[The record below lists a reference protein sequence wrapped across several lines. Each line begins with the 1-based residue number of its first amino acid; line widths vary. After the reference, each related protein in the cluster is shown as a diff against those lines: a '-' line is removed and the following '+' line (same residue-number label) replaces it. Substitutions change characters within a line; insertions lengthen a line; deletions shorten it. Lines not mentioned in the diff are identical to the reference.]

1 MRNASASI
9 SRPAR
14 WRVLLTV
21 GFALPVLV
29 ACGGGGTDLVAQP
42 QEMLLIDDC
51 SQATIYVDRIVAGLW
66 NRLCPAQT
74 VPMEGMAFDTQTG
87 DYRIRATI
95 RGHDFDVRGA
105 IQLNGPLSHGIQT
118 GETATTIFTIVADDM
133 RGEGHLYISPDAKIS
148 LRVRG
153 EIVFENGRCEIEMR
167 KIDLKGYAAGTTAR
181 LWGHIQFE
189 TREFKSGDRFDGIMD
204 FEPTLLEELMPPPR
218 MDASRYHGDP
228 PNVERTSYE
237 VHLDPKLFRILG

>member
-21 GFALPVLV
+21 ALALPVLV
-29 ACGGGGTDLVAQP
+29 ACGGDGTKLVAQP

-66 NRLCPAQT
+66 NRLCPAQPI
-74 VPMEGMAFDTQTG
+74 PMEGVTFDMQTG
-87 DYRIRATI
+87 EYRIQATI
-95 RGHDFDVRGA
+95 RGHDLDVRGSL
-105 IQLNGPLSHGIQT
+105 QLNGPLSHGIHT
-118 GETATTIFTIVADDM
+118 GETATTIFTVVADDM
-133 RGEGHLYISPDAKIS
+133 RGEGHLYISPDAKFS
-148 LRVRG
+148 LRVWG
-153 EIVFENGRCEIEMR
+153 EILFENGRCAIEMR
-167 KIDLKGYAAGTTAR
+167 NIDLKGYAAGTTAR
-181 LWGHIQFE
+181 LWGHIPFE
-189 TREFKSGDRFDGIMD
+189 TREFQTGDRFNGTMD

-228 PNVERTSYE
+228 PHVERTQYE
-237 VHLDPKLFRILG
+237 VHLDPQLFRILG